1 MFFPAMIGT
10 SLAATAGGGYLFFT
24 SGYLVGAVIS
34 VLGVVLAGRV
44 FQLRQNS
51 ETTE

>member
-1 MFFPAMIGT
+1 MIGI

-24 SGYLVGAVIS
+24 SGYLVGAGIS
-34 VLGVVLAGRV
+34 VLGVILAGRV
-44 FQLRQNS
+44 LQLHQNS